1 MVARNVSVC
10 AQRITKGKK
19 MNKRKIIQFFLVGI
33 STATILEFYRF
44 DFSLLIKTFATVF
57 LITINCAYSYQIG
70 MKDGIEI
77 NNSHNERMNELR
89 EQSFNK
95 IVDMV
100 VEEKAKDK
108 AAE

>member
-1 MVARNVSVC
+1 
-10 AQRITKGKK
+10 
-19 MNKRKIIQFFLVGI
+19 MNKHKIIQFFLVGI

-44 DFSLLIKTFATVF
+44 DFSLLTKTFATVF
-57 LITINCAYSYQIG
+57 LITINCAYSYYIG

-108 AAE
+108 VAE

>member
-1 MVARNVSVC
+1 MVARNVSGC
-10 AQRITKGKK
+10 AQRIMKGTK
-19 MNKRKIIQFFLVGI
+19 MNKHKIIQFFLVGI

-44 DFSLLIKTFATVF
+44 DFSLLTKTFATVF
-57 LITINCAYSYQIG
+57 LITINCAYSYYIG

-108 AAE
+108 VAE

>member
-10 AQRITKGKK
+10 VQRIMKGMK

-33 STATILEFYRF
+33 SIATILEFYRF

-57 LITINCAYSYQIG
+57 LITINCVYSYHIG
-70 MKDGIEI
+70 MKDGIEMGDRY
-77 NNSHNERMNELR
+77 NARTNELKK
-89 EQSFNK
+89 QSFNK

-100 VEEKAKDK
+100 AEEKTKDK
-108 AAE
+108 VAE

>member
-1 MVARNVSVC
+1 MVARNVSGC
-10 AQRITKGKK
+10 AQRIMKGTE
-19 MNKRKIIQFFLVGI
+19 MNKCKIIQFFLVGI

-44 DFSLLIKTFATVF
+44 DFSLLIKTIVTVF
-57 LITINCAYSYQIG
+57 LITINCAYSYHIG

-77 NNSHNERMNELR
+77 NDRHNTKMNELR

-100 VEEKAKDK
+100 AEEKAKDK

>member
-1 MVARNVSVC
+1 MVALNVSVC
-10 AQRITKGKK
+10 VQRIMKGTK

-57 LITINCAYSYQIG
+57 LITINCAYSYHIG

-108 AAE
+108 VAE

>member
-10 AQRITKGKK
+10 VQRIMKGTK

-33 STATILEFYRF
+33 STAKIFEFYRF
-44 DFSLLIKTFATVF
+44 DFPLLIKTFATVF
-57 LITINCAYSYQIG
+57 LITINCAYSYHIG
-70 MKDGIEI
+70 MKDGIEMSDRYDART
-77 NNSHNERMNELR
+77 NGLK
-89 EQSFNK
+89 EQNFNK

-100 VEEKAKDK
+100 AEEKAKDK

>member
-1 MVARNVSVC
+1 
-10 AQRITKGKK
+10 
-19 MNKRKIIQFFLVGI
+19 MNKRKIIQFCLVGI

-44 DFSLLIKTFATVF
+44 DFSLLIKTFTTVF
-57 LITINCAYSYQIG
+57 LITVNCAYSYHIG